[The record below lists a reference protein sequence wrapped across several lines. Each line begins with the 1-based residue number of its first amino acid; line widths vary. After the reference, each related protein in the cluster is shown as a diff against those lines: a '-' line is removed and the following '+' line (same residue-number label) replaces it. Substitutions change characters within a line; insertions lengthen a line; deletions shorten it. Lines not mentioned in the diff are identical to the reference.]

1 MPYFARL
8 VVAGDVVAH
17 CLRGSCCVYT
27 NTLTVR
33 TLKSRGRLC
42 SDAQVVR
49 GGSLLGGVT
58 EPVSQYTLCVCA
70 LSFLAPELCM
80 CICVYVTLAWS

>member
-1 MPYFARL
+1 MPYFPRL

-17 CLRGSCCVYT
+17 YLRGSCCMYT

-42 SDAQVVR
+42 SDAQVVV
-49 GGSLLGGVT
+49 GH
-58 EPVSQYTLCVCA
+58 C
-70 LSFLAPELCM
+70 
-80 CICVYVTLAWS
+80 

>member
-8 VVAGDVVAH
+8 VVAGDVMAH
-17 CLRGSCCVYT
+17 CLCGSCCMYT

-42 SDAQVVR
+42 SDAQVVV
-49 GGSLLGGVT
+49 GHCQVASLNL
-58 EPVSQYTLCVCA
+58 SLSILCVCV
-70 LSFLAPELCM
+70 L
-80 CICVYVTLAWS
+80 